1 MTIRFAL
8 IGQRIS
14 HHRRR
19 LKMTQLQLATLVGV
33 GERTMGK
40 IEKGFDMR
48 LSVVMAIADALKVP
62 VAELLDYEQ
71 AAPLT
76 LSAHEQQKIAY
87 HLKAIKD
94 LLL

>member
-33 GERTMGK
+33 SERTMGK
-40 IEKGFDMR
+40 IEKGFDMQ
-48 LSVVMAIADALKVP
+48 LSVVMAIADALNMQLS
-62 VAELLDYEQ
+62 ELLDYEQ

-76 LSAHEQQKIAY
+76 LSAHEQQKIVD
-87 HLKAIKD
+87 HLKAIND
-94 LLL
+94 LLS